1 MDRIGLGPGLGVGG
15 QDRVRACTKSRWT
28 GLGPGVGGHGR
39 VRARA
44 RSRWTG

>member
-1 MDRIGLGPGLGVGG
+1 MDRIWLG
-15 QDRVRACTKSRWT
+15 RACTKSRWT